1 MYRLTQT
8 DVIGEH
14 VLDLQAVLP
23 LVTTALTIAPQ
34 GHVHSA
40 VAKVVGGHDGA
51 WRRGSKVTEVNS
63 YYKRS
68 SPTAGHLT
76 PHSPSPDMTR

>member
-8 DVIGEH
+8 GIIGEH
-14 VLDLQAVLP
+14 VLDLQALLP
-23 LVTTALTIAPQ
+23 LVATALTIAPQ

-51 WRRGSKVTEVNS
+51 WRRGSKVTKVNS
-63 YYKRS
+63 YCKS
-68 SPTAGHLT
+68 S
-76 PHSPSPDMTR
+76 

>member
-8 DVIGEH
+8 GIIGEH
-14 VLDLQAVLP
+14 VLDLQALLP
-23 LVTTALTIAPQ
+23 LVATALTIAPQ

-51 WRRGSKVTEVNS
+51 WRRLLIRDVS
-63 YYKRS
+63 
-68 SPTAGHLT
+68 AGLT
-76 PHSPSPDMTR
+76 SIRTLERLLQSQTRQLAMK